1 MTSPAPELPLE
12 PTIRPARLE
21 DARGIFH
28 LIAENPGELVPRPIA
43 SVVQNIDRFFVA
55 ENGARMVG
63 CAAYE
68 ILPEF
73 GAPIHATV
81 EIQSV
86 AVLSS
91 MRRKGV
97 GKALIKAVL
106 GRIAQFR
113 AAEALVLTFAPEFFG
128 SLGFREIA
136 KTEVMHKIYTGCINC
151 TRHADPCTC
160 PEKAVVLQLG
170 QE

>member
-1 MTSPAPELPLE
+1 MKSDFS
-12 PTIRPARLE
+12 IRPARLK
-21 DARGIFH
+21 DAEKIYA
-28 LIAENPGELVPRPIA
+28 LIHRHKEALNQRPI
-43 SVVQNIDRFFVA
+43 SGIVQNIDRFFVA
-55 ENGARMVG
+55 EKGVRMIG

-86 AVLSS
+86 AVLAS

-97 GKALIKAVL
+97 GKALISAVL
-106 GRIAQFR
+106 ERLAQFR

-151 TRHADPCTC
+151 TRHADPFTC
-160 PEKAVVLQLG
+160 PEKAMILPIG

>member
-1 MTSPAPELPLE
+1 MKPEF
-12 PTIRPARLE
+12 TIRPARLK
-21 DARGIFH
+21 DAEKIYA
-28 LIAENPGELVPRPIA
+28 LIHRHKEALNQRPI
-43 SVVQNIDRFFVA
+43 SGIVQNIDRFFVA
-55 ENGARMVG
+55 EKGLRMIG

-86 AVLSS
+86 AVLAS

-97 GKALIKAVL
+97 GKALISAVL
-106 GRIAQFR
+106 ARIAQFR

-136 KTEVMHKIYTGCINC
+136 KGEVMHKIYTGCINC
-151 TRHADPCTC
+151 TRHADPFTC
-160 PEKAVVLQLG
+160 PERAMVLALG
-170 QE
+170 RE

>member
-1 MTSPAPELPLE
+1 MNANF
-12 PTIRPARLE
+12 TIRPARLK
-21 DARGIFH
+21 DAEKIYA
-28 LIAENPGELVPRPIA
+28 LIHRHKEALNQRPI
-43 SVVQNIDRFFVA
+43 SGIVQNIDRFFVA
-55 ENGARMVG
+55 ENGARFEG

-151 TRHADPCTC
+151 TRHADPFTC
-160 PEKAVVLQLG
+160 PEKAMVLQLG

>member
-1 MTSPAPELPLE
+1 MNGGFS
-12 PTIRPARLE
+12 IRGARLK
-21 DARGIFH
+21 DAEKIYA
-28 LIAENPGELVPRPIA
+28 LIHRHKDALNQRPI
-43 SVVQNIDRFFVA
+43 SGIVQNIDRFFVA
-55 ENGARMVG
+55 ETGARMIG

-68 ILPEF
+68 VLPEF

-86 AVLSS
+86 AVLAS

-106 GRIAQFR
+106 KRIAQFR

-151 TRHADPCTC
+151 TRHADPFTC
-160 PEKAVVLQLG
+160 PEKAMLLELG
-170 QE
+170 RE

>member
-1 MTSPAPELPLE
+1 MKHDFS
-12 PTIRPARLE
+12 IRPARLK
-21 DARGIFH
+21 DAEKIYA
-28 LIAENPGELVPRPIA
+28 LIHRHKEALNQRPI
-43 SVVQNIDRFFVA
+43 SGIVQNIDRFFVA
-55 ENGARMVG
+55 EKGARMIG

-86 AVLSS
+86 AVLAS

-106 GRIAQFR
+106 ERIAQFR
-113 AAEALVLTFAPEFFG
+113 AAEALVLTLAPEFFG

-151 TRHADPCTC
+151 TRHADPFTC
-160 PEKAVVLQLG
+160 PEKAMVLPIG